1 VTDSF
6 TIDQAR
12 AALTQHFGF
21 SGFRPGQERAVAA
34 VAAKRDTL
42 VVLPTGGGKSLCY
55 QVPALMLPGLTV
67 VISPLISLMKDQV
80 DALEARGLPA
90 AFINSTLSSSEV
102 ADRLSRAERGTLKM
116 LYVAPERFDFGSAAE
131 RLSAMGVSL
140 LAVDEAHCISEWGH
154 DFRPSY
160 LRVGQV
166 RERLGAP
173 PTIALTATA
182 TPEVRRDIVRQLG
195 LVNPEVVITG
205 FDRRNLRYHVVRTR
219 TDRDKDTALVRAL
232 REHEGQAVVYASTRR
247 AVERVTQML
256 RRARIGAIAYHA
268 GLDDD
273 HRHDVQEAFMRED
286 VRAIVATNAFGM
298 GIDKANVRLVVHYA
312 MPGTLE
318 AYYQEAGRA
327 GRDGLPSD
335 CVLLHAFQDRF
346 THEYFIKSAYPER
359 PLVERVYGVLQRAA
373 DRTGIAPL
381 TPAAIAVRS
390 DGGVK
395 EREAES
401 ALRLLAHA
409 KAVAPEPVSMSSLW
423 VRLMATPARIRA
435 ELGESDA
442 AARGL
447 LRELWRGA
455 GKRFYDGIP
464 VSPDMLPPGFGGM
477 SGVRALLD
485 ELQERQFVVW
495 HGTGGG
501 IRLMDHAAPLTRFRI
516 EWEIIDRRRRAELS
530 KLDAMQMYAY
540 TKRCRRAF
548 VLRYFGDP
556 DARSSCEG
564 CDVCLGTHASAAEGG
579 DAPARTAPRTKRNAA
594 KRDAPAPAPS
604 VRQAPASSSPV
615 ARPVVRHADRAP
627 ARSDAADLPDLGPN
641 EIALVGALRTLRT
654 ELARAEH
661 VPSYC
666 IFPDRTLVEMALRRP
681 DSFDTLASVHG
692 VGPAKLDRYG
702 ERFLAVIRLATEPAP
717 APASQSRS

>member
-1 VTDSF
+1 MSDSF
-6 TIDQAR
+6 TPEQAR
-12 AALTQHFGF
+12 GALRQHFGF
-21 SGFRPGQERAVAA
+21 PEFRPGQERAVAA
-34 VAAKRDTL
+34 VAAGRDTL

-55 QVPALMLPGLTV
+55 QVPALLLPGLTLV
-67 VISPLISLMKDQV
+67 VSPLISLMKDQV

-90 AFINSTLSSSEV
+90 AFINSTLTSGEV
-102 ADRLSRAERGTLKM
+102 SDRLARAERGKLKI

-131 RLSAMGVSL
+131 RLKGIGVSL

-195 LVNPEVVITG
+195 LERPEVVITG

-219 TDRDKDTALVRAL
+219 TDRDKDASLIRAL
-232 REHEGQAVVYASTRR
+232 KEHEGQAIVYASTRR

-273 HRHDVQEAFMRED
+273 HRHDVQEGFMREEA
-286 VRAIVATNAFGM
+286 RAIVATNAFGM

-327 GRDGLPSD
+327 GRDGLSSD

-359 PLVERVYGVLQRAA
+359 ALVERVYGVLQRTA
-373 DRTGIAPL
+373 DRAGIAPL
-381 TPAAIAVRS
+381 TPAAIAARS
-390 DGGVK
+390 DGSVK

-401 ALRLLAHA
+401 ALRLLSHA
-409 KAVAPEPVSMSSLW
+409 KAIAAEPVSMSSLW
-423 VRLMATPARIRA
+423 VRLLATPARIRA

-485 ELQERQFVVW
+485 ELQDRQFVVW

-501 IRLMDHAAPLTRFRI
+501 IRLMDHAAPLARFRI
-516 EWEIIDRRRRAELS
+516 EWEIIERRRRAELS

-556 DARSSCEG
+556 AARSACDG
-564 CDVCLGTHASAAEGG
+564 CDICLGTHSADAEVA
-579 DAPARTAPRTKRNAA
+579 DVPAVRRSRRAAPQPAPRAA
-594 KRDAPAPAPS
+594 PP
-604 VRQAPASSSPV
+604 VRQAPAAP
-615 ARPVVRHADRAP
+615 APRPAVRHADRTP
-627 ARSDAADLPDLGPN
+627 ARSDAADLPDLGPG
-641 EIALVGALRTLRT
+641 EIALIGALRQLRT
-654 ELARAEH
+654 ELARQER

-666 IFPDRTLVEMALRRP
+666 IFADRTLVEMAIRRP
-681 DSFDTLASVHG
+681 DSFDSLASVHG

-702 ERFLAVIRLATEPAP
+702 ERFLAVIRLAPDT
-717 APASQSRS
+717 APASQPRS